1 MEAWLVYLLTGGI
14 VGFLAGLL
22 GIGGG
27 LVMVPVL
34 ASIFISLG
42 FPDDRVLHMALGTT
56 TAIITL
62 TSISS
67 LRAHHAHGAVNWWV
81 VRYISPGIVAGALA
95 GSTLA
100 SHLSSQI
107 LSIILVLFISFA
119 ATRMWFNL
127 KPGKNYTLP
136 GKIGMF
142 VAGGVIGAISGLV
155 SIGGGMLTVPFLAA
169 CQIRLHHAI
178 GTAAAV
184 GFPVALASA
193 AGYAA
198 NGLLQNQQLPDYSL
212 GYIYLPALIIV
223 ALTSIVTAPLGA
235 RTAYIL
241 PAASLRKIFAGLLY
255 LLGVKLLLDFWN

>member
-1 MEAWLVYLLTGGI
+1 MEAWPVYLLTGGI

-34 ASIFISLG
+34 ASIFIALD

-67 LRAHHAHGAVNWWV
+67 LRAHHARGAVNWWV
-81 VRYISPGIVAGALA
+81 VRYISPGIIVGALT
-95 GSTLA
+95 GSTVA
-100 SHLSSQI
+100 SQLSNQI
-107 LSIILVLFISFA
+107 LSVVLVFFISFA
-119 ATRMWFNL
+119 ATQMWFNL
-127 KPGKNYTLP
+127 KPGSSYALP

-142 VAGGVIGAISGLV
+142 AAGSVIGAISGLV
-155 SIGGGMLTVPFLAA
+155 SIGGGMLTVPFLVT
-169 CQIRLHHAI
+169 CQTRLHHAI

-198 NGLLQNQQLPDYSL
+198 NGLLQKQPLPDYSL
-212 GYIYLPALIIV
+212 GYIYLPALIMV
-223 ALTSIVTAPLGA
+223 ALASMVTAPLGA
-235 RTAYIL
+235 RTAHIL
-241 PAASLRKIFAGLLY
+241 PAALLRKVFAGLLY
-255 LLGVKLLLDFWN
+255 LLGIKLLLDFWN